1 MSRVVVLRPE
11 PGASET
17 AARARQLGL
26 EPILM
31 PLFDVEPV
39 GWEAPDPAE
48 FDALLLTSANAIRYG
63 GEQLT
68 GLRALPVHAVGEA
81 TARAARDAGFD
92 MASIGDGGVDELLD
106 SLDPSLWL
114 LHLCAEE
121 RREPQAALQTIT
133 PLAVYQSK
141 ERPLVD
147 VSAAQGAIVL
157 FHSPRAARRFAE
169 LAGERESI
177 SIAAI
182 SPAAADAAGTGW
194 GCVEIAEHPN
204 DHALLALAARLCNKP
219 APQ

>member
-1 MSRVVVLRPE
+1 MRRVVVLRPE

-39 GWEAPDPAE
+39 RWEAPDPAE

-92 MASIGDGGVDELLD
+92 MAMVGERGVDDLLD
-106 SLDPSLWL
+106 SLDPSLRL
-114 LHLCAEE
+114 LHLCGED
-121 RREPQAALQTIT
+121 RREPHTARHAIT
-133 PLAVYQSK
+133 SLVVYRSK
-141 ERPLVD
+141 ERPHVD
-147 VSAAQGAIVL
+147 VSAGHGAIVL

-182 SPAAADAAGTGW
+182 S
-194 GCVEIAEHPN
+194 
-204 DHALLALAARLCNKP
+204 
-219 APQ
+219 